1 MPRSKNRLL
10 AYFFLLLNTA
20 LWGFSVPIIKYSLGF
35 TSPTVF
41 LLYRYLV
48 ATAIFLPIFLLY
60 RARHP
65 RRINHLQTILLA
77 ILGTPIC
84 LLLSYYG
91 LSMTS
96 SIEGAII
103 DSTSPL
109 FTIVLC
115 LIFLGETLK
124 PRKRRGLALALLGT
138 LLIAVEPLILHHN
151 HVQLSVEGNFLIIA
165 SDIVWGIFLL
175 LSKKFHTDPV
185 YLTFYSFAISI
196 PLFYLASSFQGISLI
211 VSSQALPG
219 IAYMAIGGSIIA
231 FWAYLEGQKRIE
243 AAEAAIFTYLK
254 PAFAIPLSILWLK
267 EGYSLVAVVAT
278 ILIIAGVYIS
288 EKR

>member
-1 MPRSKNRLL
+1 MPRSKNRFL
-10 AYFFLLLNTA
+10 AYLCLLLNTA

-41 LLYRYLV
+41 LFYRYLI
-48 ATAIFLPIFLLY
+48 ATAIFLPIFFVY
-60 RARHP
+60 RAHHH

-77 ILGTPIC
+77 LLGTPIC
-84 LLLSYYG
+84 LFLSYYG
-91 LSMTS
+91 LALTS
-96 SIEGAII
+96 SIEGAILNAI
-103 DSTSPL
+103 SPL
-109 FTIVLC
+109 FTIILC

-124 PRKRRGLALALLGT
+124 PRKRQGLTLALLGT
-138 LLIAVEPLILHHN
+138 VLIAIEPLILYHN

-165 SDIVWGIFLL
+165 SDIVWSIFLL
-175 LSKKFHTDPV
+175 LSKKFHSDPV
-185 YLTFYSFAISI
+185 YLTFYSFFISI
-196 PLFYLASSFQGISLI
+196 PLFYLVTSFQGISL
-211 VSSQALPG
+211 VVNFHALPG

-243 AAEAAIFTYLK
+243 AAEAAIFTYLQ
-254 PAFAIPLSILWLK
+254 PAFAIPLSIIWLK
-267 EGYSLVAVVAT
+267 EGYSPVAVIAT

>member
-1 MPRSKNRLL
+1 MPRSSNRFL
-10 AYFFLLLNTA
+10 AYIFLLLNTT
-20 LWGFSVPIIKYSLGF
+20 LWGFSAPIIKYSLGY
-35 TSPTVF
+35 TSPTIF
-41 LLYRYLV
+41 LLYRYLL

-60 RARHP
+60 RAHHP
-65 RRINHLQTILLA
+65 RHINHVQTILLA

-84 LLLSYYG
+84 LLLAYYG

-96 SIEGAII
+96 AIEGAII
-103 DSTSPL
+103 DATSPI

-124 PRKRRGLALALLGT
+124 PQKRRGLSLALLGT
-138 LLIAVEPLILHHN
+138 LLIAIEPLILHHN
-151 HVQLSVEGNFLIIA
+151 HVQLSVTGNFLIIG
-165 SDIVWGIFLL
+165 SNVVWGIFLL
-175 LSKKFHTDPV
+175 LSKKFHIDPV
-185 YLTFYSFAISI
+185 YLTFYSFALSI
-196 PLFYLASSFQGISLI
+196 PLFYLATAFQGISLA
-211 VSSQALPG
+211 VSPQALPG
-219 IAYMAIGGSIIA
+219 IGYMAIGGSIIA

-254 PAFAIPLSILWLK
+254 PAFAIPLSIIWLK
-267 EGYSLVAVVAT
+267 ESFSPVAIIAT